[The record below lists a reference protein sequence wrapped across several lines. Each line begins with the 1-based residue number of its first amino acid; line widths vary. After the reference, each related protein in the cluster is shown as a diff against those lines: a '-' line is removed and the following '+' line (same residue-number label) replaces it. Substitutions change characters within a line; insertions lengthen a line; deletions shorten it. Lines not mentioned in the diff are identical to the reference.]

1 MAELVE
7 CARLEIVYTG
17 DRIEGSNPPISAI
30 NLPAQSGGLIY
41 GGIGRFRN
49 ISRTKFGGRVRKQVD
64 FGSVNAPKSSRFPR
78 SRGTQRVTDE
88 RIPRRSQDSGIY
100 TGTDKKLA
108 VLRDFSCVD
117 LCLGEKCPFLCHN
130 IPLSIQSPFS
140 DSQWSE
146 KNKKIPP
153 IRAVVC

>member
-30 NLPAQSGGLIY
+30 NLPAIFGGLIY

-64 FGSVNAPKSSRFPR
+64 FGSVNAPKSLRFPHRHESVEGTQVDFGSVNAPKSLRFPR
-78 SRGTQRVTDE
+78 RQE
-88 RIPRRSQDSGIY
+88 LPRDPLRPHQKFNRQMPVY
-100 TGTDKKLA
+100 FLHAA
-108 VLRDFSCVD
+108 VLWVANHMWRIFY
-117 LCLGEKCPFLCHN
+117 
-130 IPLSIQSPFS
+130 I
-140 DSQWSE
+140 
-146 KNKKIPP
+146 
-153 IRAVVC
+153 

>member
-78 SRGTQRVTDE
+78 SVGKADRG
-88 RIPRRSQDSGIY
+88 
-100 TGTDKKLA
+100 
-108 VLRDFSCVD
+108 
-117 LCLGEKCPFLCHN
+117 N
-130 IPLSIQSPFS
+130 
-140 DSQWSE
+140 
-146 KNKKIPP
+146 PP
-153 IRAVVC
+153 S